1 MQVLLVG
8 RLVGERE
15 LDFGNIMLD
24 MIDFVIKL
32 IIVIVFK
39 GEDNICD
46 SFYFIENKLFEF
58 YLEF

>member
-1 MQVLLVG
+1 MLLVG

-15 LDFGNIMLD
+15 LDFGNIILD

-46 SFYFIENKLFEF
+46 SF
-58 YLEF
+58 

>member
-1 MQVLLVG
+1 MLLVG

-39 GEDNICD
+39 GEDINCG
-46 SFYFIENKLFEF
+46 SF
-58 YLEF
+58 

>member
-1 MQVLLVG
+1 MLLVG

-15 LDFGNIMLD
+15 LDFGNMILD

-39 GEDNICD
+39 GEDNYCG
-46 SFYFIENKLFEF
+46 SF
-58 YLEF
+58 

>member
-1 MQVLLVG
+1 MLLVG

-39 GEDNICD
+39 GKDNICD
-46 SFYFIENKLFEF
+46 GF
-58 YLEF
+58 

>member
-1 MQVLLVG
+1 MLLVG

-39 GEDNICD
+39 GEDSICD
-46 SFYFIENKLFEF
+46 GF
-58 YLEF
+58 